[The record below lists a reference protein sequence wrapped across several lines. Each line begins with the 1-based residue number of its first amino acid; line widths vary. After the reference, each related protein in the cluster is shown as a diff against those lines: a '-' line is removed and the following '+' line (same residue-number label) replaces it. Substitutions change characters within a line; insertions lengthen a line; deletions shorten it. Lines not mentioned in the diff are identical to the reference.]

1 MIDKKR
7 LEKIKACLKNYP
19 LFEFIAKGTRGE
31 VYKIS
36 KALIVKIQRDD
47 SAAIDSVKNEYD
59 MLKKIEEYD
68 FFPKALLY
76 NDELKFLVREYV
88 KGETINNSLNK
99 KLFLKTLMLSRALDL
114 KGINQKELNNP
125 YKHIFFYK
133 NKVMMI
139 DFERAKLTIKPKNV
153 TQFTQYLC
161 KMFKIDY
168 KKIMPLMKKYK
179 HSNSEN
185 DFKSI
190 IKILKEL
197 MQ

>member
-99 KLFLKTLMLSRALDL
+99 KLFLKTFIFSKIR
-114 KGINQKELNNP
+114 IN
-125 YKHIFFYK
+125 
-133 NKVMMI
+133 
-139 DFERAKLTIKPKNV
+139 
-153 TQFTQYLC
+153 
-161 KMFKIDY
+161 
-168 KKIMPLMKKYK
+168 
-179 HSNSEN
+179 
-185 DFKSI
+185 
-190 IKILKEL
+190 
-197 MQ
+197 

>member
-1 MIDKKR
+1 MIDEKR
-7 LEKIKACLKNYP
+7 LGKIKACLKNYP
-19 LFEFIAKGTRGE
+19 LFLFLAKGTRGE

-36 KALIVKIQRDD
+36 EALIVKIQRDD
-47 SAAIDSVKNEYD
+47 SAATDSVKNEYNV
-59 MLKKIEEYD
+59 LKKLEEYE
-68 FFPKALLY
+68 FFPKALVY

-88 KGETINNSLNK
+88 KGKTIDASLDK
-99 KLFLKTLMLSRALDL
+99 KLFLKTLRLSRALDL

-125 YKHIFFYK
+125 YKHVFFCK

-139 DFERAKLTIKPKNV
+139 DFERAKITIKPKNV

-161 KMFKIDY
+161 KRFKIDY
-168 KKIMPLMKKYK
+168 KKIMPLMKNYK
-179 HSNSEN
+179 SSNSEN

-197 MQ
+197 MR